1 MNDLL
6 DKRIVSQ
13 NMAKRL
19 TNNGQEP
26 FRAALDVG
34 NGEASGIS
42 NETREPIGFEPI
54 IALEKSQERPNYSLS
69 KDNEMLVFGI
79 DDVFEHGHRESARR
93 QSGMDRY
100 TESDYF
106 NLIDVLLL
114 NVFSA
119 QRGKPD
125 RISPTLAINLP
136 VEHFNNAVTVEEIR
150 DTLSGSR
157 DISDYDGCTLRMNI
171 NSSKLVVMPE
181 STGALMHWAFDQNT
195 LEKRNSTGGSTLVID
210 IGYETTDT
218 SLFEGMRYQ
227 RDRAFTIRRAG
238 MGNIVRSVQG
248 YALNTLRDVDESRV
262 DRALRII
269 PQRSIKP
276 GQEKWIEP
284 TPGKEVEV
292 SEIYDS
298 AVSTEA
304 QRIATRVK
312 SLYTEDVTRVLLT
325 GGGAYHLKRALI
337 DQLSF
342 PVEVSPQPEY
352 ANVIGALTTLKVRD
366 SRKG

>member
-1 MNDLL
+1 
-6 DKRIVSQ
+6 
-13 NMAKRL
+13 MARRL
-19 TNNGQEP
+19 TDNGLEP

-54 IALEKSQERPNYSLS
+54 IAPMTKKRALEKSQERPTYSLS
-69 KDNEMLVFGI
+69 KDGEMLVFGI
-79 DDVFEHGHRESARR
+79 DDVFEHGRRESARR

-100 TESDYF
+100 TEADYF
-106 NLIDVLLL
+106 NLVDVLLL
-114 NVFSA
+114 NLFAA

-136 VEHFNNAVTVEEIR
+136 VEHFNNAMTVDEVR
-150 DTLSGSR
+150 NTLSGSR
-157 DISDYDGCTLRMNI
+157 DIADYDGCTLRLNMNP
-171 NSSKLVVMPE
+171 SKLIVMPE
-181 STGALMHWAFDQNT
+181 STGALMHWAFDPVT
-195 LEKRNSTGGSTLVID
+195 LDKRNNTGGSTLVID

-238 MGNIVRSVQG
+238 MGNIVRSVQSF
-248 YALNTLRDVDESRV
+248 ALNTLRDADESRV

-269 PQRSIKP
+269 PQRGIKP
-276 GQEKWIEP
+276 GVEKWIEP
-284 TPGKEVEV
+284 TPGKEIEV
-292 SEIYDS
+292 SEVYDAALS
-298 AVSTEA
+298 NEA
-304 QRIATRVK
+304 QRIATRIK

-325 GGGAYHLKRALI
+325 GGGAYHLKRALV

-342 PVEVSPQPEY
+342 VIETAPQPEY
-352 ANVIGALTTLKVRD
+352 ANVIGALTTLKVREN
-366 SRKG
+366 RKG